1 MNAEELKMIL
11 DAVSAVSGDAKSV
24 LVWYFVGK
32 FGAGVIQNLSILAGI
47 LGAVWIVTRTVRE
60 VSEGESKARGVC
72 NYLDIPYY
80 AHDASG
86 IIKAIERKVAQAKGV
101 SK

>member
-24 LVWYFVGK
+24 LIWYFVGK
-32 FGAGVIQNLSILAGI
+32 FGVDFVHTLSVLAGI
-47 LGAVWIVTRTVRE
+47 LGAVWLVTRTVRT
-60 VSEGESKARGVC
+60 VNEGE
-72 NYLDIPYY
+72 L
-80 AHDASG
+80 
-86 IIKAIERKVAQAKGV
+86 KAIEVCSYLEISYYANTSADIIRAIERRVKEA

>member
-24 LVWYFVGK
+24 LIWYFVGK
-32 FGAGVIQNLSILAGI
+32 FGVDLMSHLLIAGTIISVAWFMLKTIRDAAEHSS
-47 LGAVWIVTRTVRE
+47 VYRD
-60 VSEGESKARGVC
+60 VC
-72 NYLDIPYY
+72 NYLDLSRHYTTSS
-80 AHDASG
+80 D
-86 IIKAIERKVAQAKGV
+86 IIKAIEQRVKGA